1 LRFGVE
7 SRDDRKGLLAEGRGM
22 IFELE
27 FLRYGKHDN
36 RPVKIARMME
46 IAPDVEAVKAR
57 VRHLPGTSAWPEGA
71 EAVRILDH
79 EGHEV
84 ETWRWSE
91 DDAQAF
97 PHTGA
102 P

>member
-1 LRFGVE
+1 
-7 SRDDRKGLLAEGRGM
+7 
-22 IFELE
+22 
-27 FLRYGKHDN
+27 
-36 RPVKIARMME
+36 MME

-91 DDAQAF
+91 DDAGPA
-97 PHTGA
+97 
-102 P
+102 

>member
-1 LRFGVE
+1 
-7 SRDDRKGLLAEGRGM
+7 M

-27 FLRYGKHDN
+27 FLRDGKHDN

-79 EGHEV
+79 EGREV

-91 DDAQAF
+91 DDAGPA
-97 PHTGA
+97 
-102 P
+102 